1 MGPSGLAFLLLG
13 LICSSYLAASDI
25 DECALQTT
33 CPALAKCI
41 NIVGSYRCECPI
53 GYFLKEDGSS
63 CNLDIDLCEL
73 NPCLD
78 NISKCTEEGQGFAN
92 CICHPG
98 YVKAEFVDICTA
110 FLLVVVVVSTIGG
123 AALIALITAVI
134 VLSVRKHST
143 KGDVFTSA
151 SNFRMSY
158 RAHSKSLRSQV
169 GDEKAL
175 AKGGNPYEDIEP
187 VTFTNPAYKND
198 KSSSSDVYY

>member
-1 MGPSGLAFLLLG
+1 MS
-13 LICSSYLAASDI
+13 
-25 DECALQTT
+25 
-33 CPALAKCI
+33 PALSRLTVYASSGISFQTSIFCPNGSRGNEKGVCVKCDGYATGI
-41 NIVGSYRCECPI
+41 N
-53 GYFLKEDGSS
+53 
-63 CNLDIDLCEL
+63 
-73 NPCLD
+73 CLD
-78 NISKCTEEGQGFAN
+78 CPDGYTNENGVCKECSFGYSGQKCKE
-92 CICHPG
+92 P
-98 YVKAEFVDICTA
+98 